1 LRAQWR
7 RPKSELSCSSSSQR
21 PDADAAPRRRRGRHF
36 EDREGD
42 VQAAAQVDVA
52 IDVLQARVA
61 RRAQALDEAA
71 LEQQRAE
78 L

>member
-7 RPKSELSCSSSSQR
+7 RPKSELSCSSSSTAAAR
-21 PDADAAPRRRRGRHF
+21 PRRRGRHF

-42 VQAAAQVDVA
+42 VQAATQVDVA